1 MKTPRRSPLTF
12 LALTLLL
19 PSALALA
26 TPAKAQWGYWGP
38 GYGGY
43 GGYGSYGYGGE
54 GCGNLNCEGDGWDGG
69 YADMKDKEK
78 AAAGQDQFDKEF
90 GPAKPGKLCKS
101 KTPTYNDWGDFTGY
115 KPVMIPC
122 NKS

>member
-1 MKTPRRSPLTF
+1 MNTPRRIPLP
-12 LALTLLL
+12 LL
-19 PSALALA
+19 ALALFA
-26 TPAKAQWGYWGP
+26 TSAFVWAPAARAQWGYWGP

-69 YADMKDKEK
+69 YSDMKDREN
-78 AAAGQDQFDKEF
+78 AASQDDFDRETA
-90 GPAKPGKLCKS
+90 PAKRGKLCKS
-101 KTPTYNDWGDFTGY
+101 KTPTYNDWGDFTGW

-122 NKS
+122 KNS